1 MDLEGRH
8 CRMNAKIRKAR
19 TASDRFVFSGCR
31 GDHIHMNAKVGLGV
45 LMTGLCV
52 TNLEGRH
59 HHEKRRAC

>member
-1 MDLEGRH
+1 
-8 CRMNAKIRKAR
+8 
-19 TASDRFVFSGCR
+19 
-31 GDHIHMNAKVGLGV
+31 MNAKVGLGV